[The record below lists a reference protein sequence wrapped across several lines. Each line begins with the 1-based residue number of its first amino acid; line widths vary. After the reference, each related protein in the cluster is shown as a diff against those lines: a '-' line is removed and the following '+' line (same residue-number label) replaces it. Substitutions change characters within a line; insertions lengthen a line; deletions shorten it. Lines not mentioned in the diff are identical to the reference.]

1 MGTVQP
7 SVAAD
12 TSKDGRKRRFRSEQ
26 ERRQIVEETL
36 RPGASVSL
44 VARAHDVNANQ
55 VFKWRKQYRE
65 GRLDTPASSNTAA
78 SALLPVKIR
87 DSLPKAGPNSA
98 RRRLKTRRP
107 GIIDIDLGHV
117 RVRIEGAADPECV
130 RAALEGLIR

>member
-1 MGTVQP
+1 MGTVPP
-7 SVAAD
+7 SVAGD
-12 TSKDGRKRRFRSEQ
+12 TSKDGGKRRIRSEQ

-36 RPGASVSL
+36 IPGASVSL

-65 GRLDTPASSNTAA
+65 GRLDTPANSKAA
-78 SALLPVKIR
+78 SALLPVKIGE
-87 DSLPKAGPNSA
+87 SLPKAGSNA
-98 RRRLKTRRP
+98 TCRRLKTRRP

-130 RAALEGLIR
+130 RAALEGLLR